1 MKAIVP
7 WDPEEVDSP
16 LTAML
21 EVQALVSI
29 AAGIILIRWKDRHLN
44 ILSYLLNLVLLK
56 WTCYKLI

>member
-29 AAGIILIRWKDRHLN
+29 AAGIILIRWKD
-44 ILSYLLNLVLLK
+44 
-56 WTCYKLI
+56 